1 MKNGLM
7 SSWKRQKVEVEIL
20 GETYGIWAPLPF
32 FPGAKCLTRGDRS
45 FWQRKQAKYVI
56 MLIYHII
63 MMNLYVNKKE
73 ENITCISSMLA
84 LLWLVSSKTLFWPI
98 KQNKKNTYIRDVMGE
113 KIQTTELIV
122 AAEKIPLLDELP
134 LSFQQ
139 LSIGLLQKRRATHE
153 PESEI

>member
-1 MKNGLM
+1 
-7 SSWKRQKVEVEIL
+7 
-20 GETYGIWAPLPF
+20 
-32 FPGAKCLTRGDRS
+32 
-45 FWQRKQAKYVI
+45 
-56 MLIYHII
+56 
-63 MMNLYVNKKE
+63 
-73 ENITCISSMLA
+73 
-84 LLWLVSSKTLFWPI
+84 
-98 KQNKKNTYIRDVMGE
+98 MGE